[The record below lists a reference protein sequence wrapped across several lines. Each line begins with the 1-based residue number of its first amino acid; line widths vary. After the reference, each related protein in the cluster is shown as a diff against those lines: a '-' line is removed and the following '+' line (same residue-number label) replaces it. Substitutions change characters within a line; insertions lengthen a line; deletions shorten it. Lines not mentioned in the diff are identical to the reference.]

1 MKKEETLK
9 EIKELRSELLNNL
22 DKKEFNKTNL
32 KIMCRMWEKG
42 YQVEDFTKSGTLKR
56 PTSQSAL
63 DYLEIL
69 KDVLKEI

>member
-1 MKKEETLK
+1 MKKEEILK
-9 EIKELRSELLNNL
+9 EIKELRSELLKL
-22 DKKEFNKTNL
+22 EKKEFNKTNL

-42 YQVEDFTKSGTLKR
+42 YQVEDFTKTGTLKR

>member
-1 MKKEETLK
+1 MKKEEILK
-9 EIKELRSELLNNL
+9 EIKELRSELSKLE
-22 DKKEFNKTNL
+22 KKEFNKMNL

-69 KDVLKEI
+69 KNVLKEI

>member
-1 MKKEETLK
+1 MKKEEILK
-9 EIKELRSELLNNL
+9 EIKELRSELSKLE
-22 DKKEFNKTNL
+22 KKEFNKTNL

-69 KDVLKEI
+69 KNVLKEI

>member
-9 EIKELRSELLNNL
+9 EIKELRSELLKL
-22 DKKEFNKTNL
+22 EKKEFNKTNL

-42 YQVEDFTKSGTLKR
+42 YEVEDFTKSGTLKR